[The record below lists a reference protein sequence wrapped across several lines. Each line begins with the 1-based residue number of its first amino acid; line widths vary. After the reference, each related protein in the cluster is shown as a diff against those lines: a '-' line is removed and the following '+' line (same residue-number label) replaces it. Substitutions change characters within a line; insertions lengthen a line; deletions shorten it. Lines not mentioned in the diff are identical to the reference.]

1 MLTVCTA
8 PRAWGG
14 NTAAKSRVCAGS
26 GRRLRGRPDHARPR
40 PPTARTWSS
49 GSAPPVWVSR
59 RRCTGSLEAFRY
71 SVELKTNMGSGSRLV
86 PGEGTDHNH
95 GHFYCLAL
103 FRLGNRKWEAES
115 HLGGAT
121 RDEGGRGDFPLP
133 GAAPQTTVRGTPTTH
148 APIPPAEGPL
158 SEWWPS
164 HPRRGQALMQ
174 EDWALLSY
182 GRGTGRGGKG
192 VARTG
197 RAPPG
202 QSGPQVCTTPATT
215 VPTSQGCPG
224 ASGEQVPIGADTLT
238 RTGRWTPTVMCYSE
252 WFLSAKDS

>member
-26 GRRLRGRPDHARPR
+26 GRRLRGARTTPAHARPR
-40 PPTARTWSS
+40 RTWSS

-103 FRLGNRKWEAES
+103 FRLGNRKREAES

-148 APIPPAEGPL
+148 A
-158 SEWWPS
+158 
-164 HPRRGQALMQ
+164 RRGQALMQ